1 MLPRRCRQIQV
12 AQTPWATACNASSSS
27 PAARVPELIGLEVR
41 VAQDLALDA
50 GVLAVE
56 ADPHRSQVHAGVVT
70 GQVPSAGRRV
80 GVGSRVWIWVGP
92 DRAEPDDGPGNGGG
106 GGRPRLP
113 LGPRPWSPTG
123 LKPTPR

>member
-50 GVLAVE
+50 GVLAVD
-56 ADPHRSQVHAGVVT
+56 AGPHRSHVHAGVVT

-80 GVGSRVWIWVGP
+80 RVGSRVW
-92 DRAEPDDGPGNGGG
+92 
-106 GGRPRLP
+106 
-113 LGPRPWSPTG
+113 
-123 LKPTPR
+123 

>member
-1 MLPRRCRQIQV
+1 MWRRS
-12 AQTPWATACNASSSS
+12 PG

-56 ADPHRSQVHAGVVT
+56 ADLHRSQAHAGVVT

-92 DRAEPDDGPGNGGG
+92 DRAEPRRRAWKRRRRAPEASPGTSAMVTD
-106 GGRPRLP
+106 R
-113 LGPRPWSPTG
+113 SQADAEVATFSA
-123 LKPTPR
+123 